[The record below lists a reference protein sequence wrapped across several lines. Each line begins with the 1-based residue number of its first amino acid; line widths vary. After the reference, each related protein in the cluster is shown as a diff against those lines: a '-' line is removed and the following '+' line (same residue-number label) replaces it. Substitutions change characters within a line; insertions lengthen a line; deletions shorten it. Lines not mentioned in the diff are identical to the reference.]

1 MPGMGFFNRIADC
14 PELLLLCLIY
24 RILKVFPDDWHIG
37 RNLDNVH
44 SVDLAELFFFGQ
56 GGTRHTCLLL
66 IFIEQILER
75 DRCQRLALSFNLHM
89 LFGLYRLMKSVRIAA
104 ARHDTPGKLI
114 DDQHFVILNYIVL
127 VFEHQIMGSEGK
139 NDIMLDLQV
148 LRICQVLNMEELLN
162 LYHAVFR
169 QVDILLFLI
178 DDKVSSLLDVFS
190 HDGIH
195 LAEFPAG
202 FAAFQ
207 LAGQDVACLV
217 KFGGFSALARYDQ
230 RSSGLIDQY
239 GVDLINDGK
248 FQASLYQLLFVDDH
262 IVSQIIE
269 AQLIVGDICDV
280 AVISRTAL
288 VVVHAVE
295 YDANGKAKELMHLSH
310 PLGITLSQII
320 IDRYDMH
327 ALACQRVQISRKG
340 GNQSLSFTSLHLSD
354 TPLVEDNAADQLHA
368 VMLHAQGAD
377 RCFPNHRICF
387 RKNIIQRLAFC
398 QTLLEFPGLFL

>member
-1 MPGMGFFNRIADC
+1 
-14 PELLLLCLIY
+14 
-24 RILKVFPDDWHIG
+24 
-37 RNLDNVH
+37 
-44 SVDLAELFFFGQ
+44 
-56 GGTRHTCLLL
+56 
-66 IFIEQILER
+66 
-75 DRCQRLALSFNLHM
+75 
-89 LFGLYRLMKSVRIAA
+89 
-104 ARHDTPGKLI
+104 
-114 DDQHFVILNYIVL
+114 
-127 VFEHQIMGSEGK
+127 
-139 NDIMLDLQV
+139 MLDLQV

-178 DDKVSSLLDVFS
+178 DDKVSGLLDVFS

-207 LAGQDVACLV
+207 LAGQDVAGLV
-217 KFGGFSALARYDQ
+217 KFCGLSALAGYDQ

-368 VMLHAQGAD
+368 VMLHAQGTD
-377 RCFPNHRICF
+377 RCFPNHCICF
-387 RKNIIQRLAFC
+387 RKNVIQRLAFR